1 MQQLLSVTLGGTR
14 FLPAHGAERRGGDC
28 RAWPTRAKPYNPREV
43 SPPGFPDWLGQLGS
57 RERYPGARPTVP
69 VCAAVG
75 LLVSRHVLLRTAFQV
90 PACPCQS
97 SCGLN
102 HPRPLANHA
111 NGNDKSRGGN
121 SFERLCGYC
130 YPHISKNDKLYNG
143 GTFLTKNQAKQNGHG
158 QNANLVAFVH
168 GRLQMALGGAIAYCV
183 TGIRDYALCLFRLST
198 LIGVSLNTRFSA
210 PAWSPGWGRTPPGR
224 RWWTRR

>member
-1 MQQLLSVTLGGTR
+1 M
-14 FLPAHGAERRGGDC
+14 AHKGQ
-28 RAWPTRAKPYNPREV
+28 TVKQSPR
-43 SPPGFPDWLGQLGS
+43 SIAPGFPDWLGQLGS

-111 NGNDKSRGGN
+111 NGSDKSRGGN

-168 GRLQMALGGAIAYCV
+168 GRLQMALGGAIALYYRC
-183 TGIRDYALCLFRLST
+183 GLFIPLIMCLHGDRISYQT
-198 LIGVSLNTRFSA
+198 ASIKCKTSL
-210 PAWSPGWGRTPPGR
+210 
-224 RWWTRR
+224 